1 MAEHVSPLDATFLEL
16 EEAEPSAHMH
26 IGAVM
31 VFDALPDGGVP
42 STAMVRSHLEQRLT
56 AMPRF
61 RQRLSEPTTGG
72 LGWPT
77 WVDDAGFDVAA
88 HVRRAALPAP
98 GGDAELEEWA
108 AEFWSHRLERTRPLW
123 EMVLLEG
130 LEGGRW
136 ALVTK
141 THHCMVDGVG
151 SVDVAHLLL
160 DAEPAP
166 PPRGDTPAPA
176 GPAADG
182 GLAHLPTALL
192 HGARAGVDAVMH
204 PSALLEMTQRARAL
218 TTLLVRNEVRAAP
231 HTSLNGPIGKY
242 RRFAVAE
249 ARLDDLK
256 LIKRR
261 LGGTVNDVAL
271 AAVTGGLR
279 ALLEARGDRPPR
291 EGLRA
296 MVPVNVRGV
305 AEQLALGNRI
315 TSLFVHL
322 PVADAQPLVRYAKVL
337 ADAEDLKAS
346 DQAMAGSTLVQL
358 AGLAPP
364 VLHSFLAQSLFAT
377 RLFNVTI
384 TNVPGPQ
391 MTLYA
396 FGSPLRRVLGLV
408 PLAAEHAVAVTI
420 LSYDGMVTFGVVA
433 DRESVPDVAV
443 VADGIEATLAELLGL
458 AGGRAPVEPRGQLP
472 KENPCPPVSP
482 STASDASAARYCA
495 RPTSA
500 GPTSRSSPSTT

>member
-1 MAEHVSPLDATFLEL
+1 MSEHVSALDATFLEL
-16 EEAEPSAHMH
+16 EEADPSAHMH

-31 VFDALPDGGVP
+31 VFDPLPDGHGP
-42 STAMVRSHLEQRLT
+42 SLEQVRSHLEERLS

-72 LGWPT
+72 LAWPS
-77 WVDDAGFDVAA
+77 WIEDEDFDIAA

-98 GGDAELEEWA
+98 GDDLELEEWA

-130 LEGGRW
+130 LEDGRW

-160 DAEPAP
+160 DVEPSP
-166 PPRGDTPAPA
+166 PAREASSM
-176 GPAADG
+176 PAAPRRDG
-182 GLAHLPTALL
+182 GGLPYLPALL
-192 HGARAGVDAVMH
+192 LQGARAGVDAVLH
-204 PSALLEMTQRARAL
+204 PTALLEMTQRARAL
-218 TTLLVRNEVRAAP
+218 AELVLRNEVRAAP

-242 RRFAVAE
+242 RRFVVTE
-249 ARLDDLK
+249 IPLEDLK
-256 LIKRR
+256 RIKRR

-271 AAVTGGLR
+271 VAATGGLH
-279 ALLEARGDRPPR
+279 ALLEARGERAPR

-296 MVPVNVRGV
+296 MVPVNVRGA

-322 PVADAQPLVRYAKVL
+322 PVAESEPLVRYAKVL
-337 ADAEDLKAS
+337 QDAEGLKAS
-346 DQAMAGSTLVQL
+346 DQAMAGSTLVQV
-358 AGLAPP
+358 AALAPP
-364 VLHSFLAQSLFAT
+364 VMHSFLARALFAT

-408 PLAAEHAVAVTI
+408 PLAAEHAVAIAI
-420 LSYDGMVTFGVVA
+420 LSYDGKVTFGIIA
-433 DRESVPDVAV
+433 DHETVPDVAI
-443 VADGIEATLAELLGL
+443 VADGIEATLAELLELTG
-458 AGGRAPVEPRGQLP
+458 
-472 KENPCPPVSP
+472 
-482 STASDASAARYCA
+482 A
-495 RPTSA
+495 RPHRRRSA
-500 GPTSRSSPSTT
+500 VR